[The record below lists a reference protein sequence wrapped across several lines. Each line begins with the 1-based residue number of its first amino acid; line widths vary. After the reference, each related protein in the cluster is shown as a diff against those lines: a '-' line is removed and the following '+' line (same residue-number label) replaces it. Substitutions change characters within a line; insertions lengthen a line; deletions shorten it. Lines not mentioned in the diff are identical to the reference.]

1 MARYNQGGGYNADSN
16 KDKKQGPVDEMPQ
29 SPWASANSGGGFTNT
44 SYNSGMPAFGS
55 WQTRGQHN
63 YSTAQRTGMK
73 ARGAI
78 NKAVGGAVKGA
89 GGVLG
94 WMGKMGKGAYD
105 KARMKYGNAENAED
119 VLAGK
124 GNIRDLVKNQNGPL
138 EPNENEGVSP
148 YAPDSSENYVEDD
161 RNFIQKAWDNKGYS
175 KKDRAAHADKSQS
188 IMENIQRKNF
198 AAQGMDYDDQQSYDY
213 SAELDRFNEES
224 EMARN
229 NEVYTA
235 GGDKESWDPDMQ
247 WDVDTGTSEE
257 DYYME
262 EVKDRSAAG
271 LLRKLMPGGNKG
283 TKMVERSD
291 GSTEEDFSSMTEE
304 EYAQL
309 NQDYSGDSQTEEDWR
324 QEQIQQMN
332 QSGSSS
338 EIPDIRRGEDEGYS
352 PQQIEGKEMKRNFL
366 QKAMSRIKQK
376 MNDKKVAKWQEGMP
390 DRDFKD
396 DLDAN
401 EPYEQGDSSSEYGY
415 DADYS
420 GESSEPFVSEE
431 NQPGFEDRDLAAELS
446 QGKIT
451 REEYMKLK
459 KKQAHFKYQDVEGID
474 SEPPSL
480 LNTAMKNSR
489 RA

>member
-1 MARYNQGGGYNADSN
+1 S
-16 KDKKQGPVDEMPQ
+16 
-29 SPWASANSGGGFTNT
+29 S
-44 SYNSGMPAFGS
+44 SYN
-55 WQTRGQHN
+55 
-63 YSTAQRTGMK
+63 TGAK
-73 ARGAI
+73 ARGAV
-78 NKAVGGAVKGA
+78 NKAV

-94 WMGKMGKGAYD
+94 WMGKIGKGAID
-105 KARMKYGNAENAED
+105 KAGGAISKARREYGNAENAED

-124 GNIRDLVKNQNGPL
+124 GNIKDLVKNQNGPL

-198 AAQGMDYDDQQSYDY
+198 AAQGLDYDDQQSYDH
-213 SAELDRFNEES
+213 SAELERFNEES

-235 GGDKESWDPDMQ
+235 GGDKESWDPNMQ
-247 WDVDTGTSEE
+247 MDADTGTSEE

-291 GSTEEDFSSMTEE
+291 GSSVTYDGDSYTEE
-304 EYAQL
+304 EMYK
-309 NQDYSGDSQTEEDWR
+309 DYGGDSQTEEEWR
-324 QEQIQQMN
+324 QAQIQN
-332 QSGSSS
+332 INDTATSS
-338 EIPDIRRGEDEGYS
+338 EGPQLRRPEATDYS
-352 PQQIEGKEMKRNFL
+352 PQKVEGKEMKRNFL
-366 QKAMSRIKQK
+366 QKAMSKIKQK

-401 EPYEQGDSSSEYGY
+401 EPYEQGDSSSDYDY

-420 GESSEPFVSEE
+420 GESSEPTVSEE

-459 KKQAHFKYQDVEGID
+459 KKQAHYKYQDVEGID